1 MRILTAIF
9 AVGLLF
15 AVAATGCHEKQDKT
29 TPNAASSPDGGQ
41 SAQPMY
47 PPAQ

>member
-9 AVGLLF
+9 TVGLLMA
-15 AVAATGCHEKQDKT
+15 AVSGCHEKQAKT
-29 TPNAASSPDGGQ
+29 TPNSASSPDGGQ
-41 SAQPMY
+41 SATPMY

>member
-1 MRILTAIF
+1 MRILIAIF
-9 AVGLLF
+9 AVGVLF
-15 AVAATGCHEKQDKT
+15 ATASGCHGKQDKT
-29 TPNAASSPDGGQ
+29 TPSAATAPDGGQ

>member
-1 MRILTAIF
+1 MRILTAIL
-9 AVGLLF
+9 AVGMLLA
-15 AVAATGCHEKQDKT
+15 AVPGCHGKQDKT

>member
-9 AVGLLF
+9 TVGLLL
-15 AVAATGCHEKQDKT
+15 ATVSGCHGKQDKT
-29 TPNAASSPDGGQ
+29 TPSAASSPDGGQ

>member
-1 MRILTAIF
+1 MRFLTAIF

-15 AVAATGCHEKQDKT
+15 AAVTGCHSKQDKT
-29 TPNAASSPDGGQ
+29 TPNAAMAPDGGSPPPQ
-41 SAQPMY
+41 Y

>member
-9 AVGLLF
+9 AVGLLCA
-15 AVAATGCHEKQDKT
+15 AVAGCHEKQAST

>member
-15 AVAATGCHEKQDKT
+15 AAAGCHGKQDKT